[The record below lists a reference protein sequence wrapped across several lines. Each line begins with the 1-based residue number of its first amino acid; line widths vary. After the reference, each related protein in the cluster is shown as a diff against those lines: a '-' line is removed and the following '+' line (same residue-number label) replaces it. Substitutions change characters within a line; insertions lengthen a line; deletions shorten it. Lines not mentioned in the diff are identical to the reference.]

1 MIQVSK
7 PRKLNTYDNM
17 PILYPINWSIDDINN
32 CVGFN
37 VETLFKKAT
46 NIYGE
51 SLQKDIAQK
60 SYLRNLL
67 IIYLKF
73 SNVPIKDI
81 GFIMNLSTSRVFKI
95 INRSMLPIFGKNIEA
110 NFRSFYVLYE
120 YKNMQPVSFEK
131 TSSQVSFEKEIEDDI
146 KQRFSIFVRSV
157 IEHYLY
163 YFSYKDEQL
172 TSNVMR
178 LATEYTKNNKVT

>member
-1 MIQVSK
+1 
-7 PRKLNTYDNM
+7 
-17 PILYPINWSIDDINN
+17 
-32 CVGFN
+32 
-37 VETLFKKAT
+37 
-46 NIYGE
+46 
-51 SLQKDIAQK
+51 
-60 SYLRNLL
+60 
-67 IIYLKF
+67 
-73 SNVPIKDI
+73 
-81 GFIMNLSTSRVFKI
+81 
-95 INRSMLPIFGKNIEA
+95 
-110 NFRSFYVLYE
+110 
-120 YKNMQPVSFEK
+120 MQSVSFEK

>member
-37 VETLFKKAT
+37 
-46 NIYGE
+46 GE

-73 SNVPIKDI
+73 SNV
-81 GFIMNLSTSRVFKI
+81 
-95 INRSMLPIFGKNIEA
+95 
-110 NFRSFYVLYE
+110 
-120 YKNMQPVSFEK
+120 
-131 TSSQVSFEKEIEDDI
+131 
-146 KQRFSIFVRSV
+146 
-157 IEHYLY
+157 
-163 YFSYKDEQL
+163 
-172 TSNVMR
+172 MR